1 MPTIRESVQALK
13 ALLEQPV
20 QRGSAPGTAPVQSP
34 DPAKKPKEKEPE
46 KGKGKKLRFRVGKQG
61 EGEVAEALDYPKL
74 AGQLRAKT
82 IEFYGE
88 WRGQLRVL
96 IGQYEK
102 LLEYKDQLDAE
113 DAEEMAG
120 KLGLLHEI
128 GTAVAHLRKSFDE

>member
-13 ALLEQPV
+13 ALLEQPA

-34 DPAKKPKEKEPE
+34 DPAKKPKE
-46 KGKGKKLRFRVGKQG
+46 GKGKKLRFRVGKQG

-102 LLEYKDQLDAE
+102 LLEHRDRLDTE